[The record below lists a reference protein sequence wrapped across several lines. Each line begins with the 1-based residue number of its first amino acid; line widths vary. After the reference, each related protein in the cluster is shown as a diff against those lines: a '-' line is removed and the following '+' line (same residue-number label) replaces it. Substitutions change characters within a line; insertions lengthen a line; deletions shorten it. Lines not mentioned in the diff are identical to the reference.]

1 MREASTIRQREKKVK
16 SDNEQIERMVRI
28 AESAARKYIASKVP
42 SKETED
48 LEITVEVETNDELK
62 IDVEVSLEALTE
74 KSNYREL
81 VEGAVEAAHLAIK
94 NELDEIG
101 RS

>member
-1 MREASTIRQREKKVK
+1 VREASTIRQNEKKVK
-16 SDNEQIERMVRI
+16 ADNEQIERMVRI
-28 AESAARKYIASKVP
+28 AERAAREYITSKVP

-48 LEITVEVETNDELK
+48 LEIAVEVEANDELI
-62 IDVEVSLEALTE
+62 IDVEVSLEALPE
-74 KSNYREL
+74 KGNYREL

-94 NELDEIG
+94 NELDEVE

>member
-1 MREASTIRQREKKVK
+1 MREASTIRQNERKVK
-16 SDNEQIERMVRI
+16 SDNEQIETMARI
-28 AESAARKYIASKVP
+28 AERAAREYIASRIP

-48 LEITVEVETNDELK
+48 LEITVEVEANDELI
-62 IDVEVSLEALTE
+62 IDVEVSLEALPE
-74 KSNYREL
+74 KGNYREL

-94 NELDEIG
+94 NELDEVK

>member
-1 MREASTIRQREKKVK
+1 MREASTIRQDEKRVK

-28 AESAARKYIASKVP
+28 GESAAREYIASKVP

-48 LEITVEVETNDELK
+48 LEITVEVEANDELK
-62 IDVEVSLEALTE
+62 IDVEVNLEALSV

-94 NELDEIG
+94 NELDEVD
-101 RS
+101 RN